1 MGVKKSLLC
10 GFFWIAVSLQ
20 VGRSGGP
27 TVSANTAKVDCPGFT
42 SRLGHASLSLVAC
55 GICLQGCLPRCDI
68 ALAAG
73 GVKHQF
79 IHPTPYKFVTIKM
92 KVGRIIAL
100 NVLSHCML
108 TNDAANVKNNT
119 ATYSFQDILIVENFF
134 PDIFTICNAF
144 FLQPTKLLCHTFL
157 LSLTSFPLFLIL
169 FSAITSESFDAVSAS
184 FVYSA
189 QMRQT
194 LYFSGGWSCNDRLFS
209 QELMDGTM
217 FLSLKVEPHHRR

>member
-1 MGVKKSLLC
+1 M
-10 GFFWIAVSLQ
+10 
-20 VGRSGGP
+20 
-27 TVSANTAKVDCPGFT
+27 
-42 SRLGHASLSLVAC
+42 AC

-79 IHPTPYKFVTIKM
+79 IHPTPYKFVTMKR

-119 ATYSFQDILIVENFF
+119 ATYSFQDILIAKNFF
-134 PDIFTICNAF
+134 QTYSLYVTLFFYSLRNYCAIHFCYLLHLFLCSLFF
-144 FLQPTKLLCHTFL
+144 FL
-157 LSLTSFPLFLIL
+157 LTY

-184 FVYSA
+184 FV
-189 QMRQT
+189 
-194 LYFSGGWSCNDRLFS
+194 
-209 QELMDGTM
+209 
-217 FLSLKVEPHHRR
+217 